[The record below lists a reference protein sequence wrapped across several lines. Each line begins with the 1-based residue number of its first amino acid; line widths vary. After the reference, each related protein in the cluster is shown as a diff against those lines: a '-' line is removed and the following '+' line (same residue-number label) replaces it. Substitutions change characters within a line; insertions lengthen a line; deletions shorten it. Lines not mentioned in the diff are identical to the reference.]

1 MMQTAT
7 TILLWFCALGCGLL
21 GGLYFAFSA
30 FIIAAFDRAGV
41 AHGVAAMNSINV
53 QIVRSL
59 FMPLFLGTTLGSAAL
74 AIIGLLD
81 PSPAGIL
88 MLAGGAIYVPGMFG
102 VTMICNVPLNN
113 ALAAAEGRPEAAA
126 TWSSYS
132 SRWTRWNHL
141 RTLASAGASA
151 LFIAALR

>member
-1 MMQTAT
+1 MQTTT

-30 FIIAAFDRAGV
+30 FIMTALDRAGV
-41 AHGVAAMNSINV
+41 AHGVAAMNAINV

-74 AIIGLLD
+74 ATIGLLN
-81 PSPAGIL
+81 PSPAGTL
-88 MLAGGAIYVPGMFG
+88 QLAGGVLYVLGMFG
-102 VTMICNVPLNN
+102 VTMIWNVPLNN
-113 ALAAAEGRPEAAA
+113 ALVAAEGKPEAGAV
-126 TWSSYS
+126 WSIYLKQ
-132 SRWTRWNHL
+132 WTRWNHL
-141 RTLASAGASA
+141 RTLASTGATA